1 MEDQDVKEKIIKGAE
16 DLFMRYGIRSIS
28 MDDIARQLAVSK
40 KTLYQHFADKDE
52 LVVLVS
58 RSILKEKQKQYDAIR
73 QSSRNSIEEMARL
86 SVCMKTDMES
96 INPTLLFDLQKFHP
110 KAWSEWVSHKNDYMQ
125 EAIVSNLTQGIE
137 AGYIRTNINPEI
149 MAIIRIE
156 LVQVAFNNEV
166 FPHSRFKLPEVQEQL
181 FDHFVYGIVTDKGR
195 KLYEKY
201 KTVNPQPLSVI

>member
-1 MEDQDVKEKIIKGAE
+1 
-16 DLFMRYGIRSIS
+16 
-28 MDDIARQLAVSK
+28 
-40 KTLYQHFADKDE
+40 
-52 LVVLVS
+52 
-58 RSILKEKQKQYDAIR
+58 
-73 QSSRNSIEEMARL
+73 
-86 SVCMKTDMES
+86 MES

-110 KAWSEWVSHKNDYMQ
+110 KAWSEWVSHKNEYMQ
-125 EAIVSNLTQGIE
+125 EAIVNNLAQGIE
-137 AGYIRTNINPEI
+137 AGYIRPGINPEI
-149 MAIIRIE
+149 LAIIRIE